1 VRRGVNLPL
10 TPKTAKMQ
18 ATSINIQPVKNDS
31 EAHNLRTKKLD
42 YVKTELSSKNESW
55 SCDKIETRLTKI
67 KDDYFKNTGQQMQKK
82 ATPIREGVV
91 VITEKTTMKDLQAFA
106 AKIEESFG
114 IKTIQIHLHQDE
126 GHTKT
131 GDMNN
136 DWKPN
141 LHAHMV
147 FDWTEGNTGRTCK
160 LHKHHMSEMQTILA
174 ETLGMERGK
183 SSDTKHLNAIQFKN
197 QAEEERKEQ
206 LQKEVSRIE
215 TIKTL
220 KTGVIKGVE
229 RFSDMM
235 GLSANDK
242 AKMALEREN
251 LGLKEE
257 VGKLKDQLGEVKYDY
272 SDLKKQL
279 KSKERAINHY
289 RENGEK
295 LENYTKQVKI
305 ELQNFGKILDLRN
318 EKTIN
323 KLKGEFPMLYK
334 ELEKGVNPNKGKNLD
349 NQKL

>member
-1 VRRGVNLPL
+1 MRRGVNLPL

-18 ATSINIQPVKNDS
+18 ATSINIQPVQSSS
-31 EAHNLRTKKLD
+31 EAHNSRRKKLD
-42 YVKTELSSKNESW
+42 YVKPELSHKNESW
-55 SCDKIETRLTKI
+55 YGDKIETRLNKI

-126 GHTKT
+126 GHTKS

-160 LHKHHMSEMQTILA
+160 LHRHHMAEMQTILA

-183 SSDTKHLNAIQFKN
+183 SSDTKHLNAVQFKN

-206 LQKEVSRIE
+206 LQKEVSKIE

-229 RFSDMM
+229 RFGDMM

-257 VGKLKDQLGEVKYDY
+257 VVKLKDQLGEVKYDY
-272 SDLKKQL
+272 LDLEKQL
-279 KSKERAINHY
+279 KSKERAVDHY

-295 LENYTKQVKI
+295 LENYTKQVKT
-305 ELQNFGKILDLRN
+305 ELQGFGKILDLGN
-318 EKTIN
+318 EKSIN
-323 KLKGEFPMLYK
+323 KLKSEFPTLYK
-334 ELEKGVNPNKGKNLD
+334 EFEKGISPNKDLKTPKIGR
-349 NQKL
+349 